1 MRLRKHSGLHHNGR
15 PGWPSSWV
23 KIAGPGEHCITGEP
37 GILNGV
43 TLSRLDPPT
52 ACYLEIKIASSVYM
66 GTIDFAQPEF
76 CLRAYEILR
85 TNIGKPISEIGDID
99 VL

>member
-1 MRLRKHSGLHHNGR
+1 MRLREHTGLHRNGVQ
-15 PGWPSSWV
+15 GWPSSWI
-23 KIAGPGEHCITGEP
+23 KIAGPGERCITGEP

-52 ACYLEIKIASSVYM
+52 ACYVEVEIASSTFM
-66 GTIDFAQPEF
+66 ATIVFAQPEF

-85 TNIGKPISEIGDID
+85 TNIGKPISEIGDMD
-99 VL
+99 VP